1 MKETLITI
9 RVQRWVAIVSVALL
23 VMKFFAYFL
32 THSVAILTDAL
43 ESIANVVAGFL
54 GLYSLILSAKPRDA
68 DHPYGHGK
76 VEFLSAALEGSMIA
90 LAAVLILYKAIVNLI
105 NPQDIHELDWGLV
118 LITSTAVINYVMGW
132 FCIRTAKQH
141 NSIALVASG
150 KHLQSDTYSTIA
162 IIIGLGL
169 IYVTRIMWI
178 DSIVAIAMSCFIL
191 YTGYKIIRSSIA
203 GIMDE
208 SDQELLTRLVELLN
222 KERSTDW
229 IDLHNLRV
237 IKYGSTLHVD
247 CHVTMPWFL
256 NVREAHNRIKTLEEL
271 IRREFGNSIE
281 LFVHIDDCM
290 DFSCNI
296 CEKTDCAVRK
306 HPFVKRITWSVANIS
321 SDKKHDVQ
329 S

>member
-1 MKETLITI
+1 MNESLINI

-23 VMKFFAYFL
+23 AVKFFAYFL

-76 VEFLSAALEGSMIA
+76 VEFLSAALEGSMVA
-90 LAAVLILYKAIVNLI
+90 LAAVLIVYKAIVNLI
-105 NPQDIHELDWGLV
+105 TPQQIHELDWGLI
-118 LITSTAVINYVMGW
+118 LISATAVINYVMVS
-132 FCIRTAKQH
+132 FCIRTAKQN

-150 KHLQSDTYSTIA
+150 KHLQSDTYTTLA
-162 IIIGLGL
+162 IIAGLGL
-169 IYVTRIMWI
+169 IYITNIQWI
-178 DSIVAIAMSCFIL
+178 DSVVAILMSCFIL
-191 YTGYKIIRSSIA
+191 YTGYKILRTSIA

-222 KERSTDW
+222 RERSEDW

-237 IKYGSTLHVD
+237 IKYGSTLHLD
-247 CHVTMPWFL
+247 CHLTLPWYL
-256 NVREAHNRIKTLEEL
+256 NVYEAHNRIKILERL
-271 IRREFGNSIE
+271 IQREFGDSIE
-281 LFVHIDDCM
+281 VFVHIDACR

-296 CEKTDCAVRK
+296 CEKKDCNERK
-306 HPFVKRITWSVANIS
+306 HSLEKRVTWSVVNIS
-321 SDKKHDVQ
+321 SNKMHDTQ